1 MKFMSPKPVQ
11 FALLAGCT
19 LLISSGCG
27 ESGRREGLG
36 GGAQAKVHVT
46 LLTEASES
54 EETSSETTKV
64 EAAKIEQFG
73 TFKGRVTVSGTVP
86 PLAPLVSQGQQMQD
100 AICSAQ
106 PVPNES
112 VVIGP
117 NGGLSGVFVYLNR
130 LPNVD
135 VPPPPTEPVV
145 IDQKGC
151 KFVPHLS
158 IIQVGQPL
166 KLINSDPVAH
176 NVKLSGV
183 AMSFNSTIPAGD
195 TVGVETQYQRPERG
209 PIPMACDFH
218 GWMQGYQLAVNHPWA
233 ALTKEDGT
241 FEITG
246 VPAGKMEFVVWHE
259 KAGRIE
265 GKLIVDI
272 PADGVAE
279 KTLEVKSSVL
289 TGS

>member
-1 MKFMSPKPVQ
+1 MKVMRIKPVQ
-11 FALLAGCT
+11 FTLLAGCA
-19 LLISSGCG
+19 LLICSGCG
-27 ESGRREGLG
+27 KSGRREAMG
-36 GGAQAKVHVT
+36 GGALSKVRVT
-46 LLTEASES
+46 LLTEKAES
-54 EETSSETTKV
+54 EESETSSAPE
-64 EAAKIEQFG
+64 ESAKIEKFG
-73 TFKGRVTVSGTVP
+73 TFRGRVTVSGTVP
-86 PLAPLVSQGQQMQD
+86 PLAPLVSQGQQTKD

-112 VVIGP
+112 VIIGP
-117 NGGLSGVFVYLNR
+117 DGGLSGVFVFLSR

-135 VPPPPTEPVV
+135 VPPPPSEPVV

-176 NVKLSGV
+176 NVKLTGV
-183 AMSFNSTIPAGD
+183 AMSFNSTIPGGD

-246 VPAGKMEFVVWHE
+246 VPAGKMEFTVWHE

-272 PADGVAE
+272 PEDGVAE
-279 KTLEVKSSVL
+279 KNIEVKSSLL